1 MLFNYKES
9 RGFTLAE
16 VLITLGIIG
25 VVAAITIPS
34 LMTAYNKHVIETK
47 LFKIH
52 STVMQAVK
60 MAQANNGG
68 AIDLN
73 DVPTEA
79 GNVNGFSRAKSKAV
93 FDEYFAPV
101 FTSAT
106 EYHPTVLRNVYSAD
120 GSTRLE
126 AGDGATYLFQLND
139 GTVLGFTKSGNNDT
153 FYIDVVFNA
162 GKNKIR
168 SGKDTFW
175 LKYENDGTGG
185 YKYTVHG
192 DYNEQQF
199 KSYCVSNSQRPAASI
214 YPSAFCTALIAK
226 NNFKIPKDYP
236 VKL

>member
-9 RGFTLAE
+9 KGFTLAE

-126 AGDGATYLFQLND
+126 AGDGSTYLFQL
-139 GTVLGFTKSGNNDT
+139 
-153 FYIDVVFNA
+153 
-162 GKNKIR
+162 
-168 SGKDTFW
+168 
-175 LKYENDGTGG
+175 NDGTGG

-214 YPSAFCTALIAK
+214 YPSAFCTALIVK

>member
-9 RGFTLAE
+9 KGFTLAE

-25 VVAAITIPS
+25 AVAAITIPS

-126 AGDGATYLFQLND
+126 AGDGSTYLFQLND
-139 GTVLGFTKSGNNDT
+139 GT
-153 FYIDVVFNA
+153 
-162 GKNKIR
+162 
-168 SGKDTFW
+168 
-175 LKYENDGTGG
+175 GG
-185 YKYTVHG
+185 YKYAVHG

-199 KSYCVSNSQRPAASI
+199 KSYCVSNSQRPATAI
-214 YPSAFCTALIAK
+214 YPSAFCTALIVK